1 MLINTII
8 RVVIV
13 VAADDAEMPVA
24 VTVRARIRAVRN
36 NVSATLHN
44 VITRFVF
51 IIVYGSHIYIM
62 YQM

>member
-8 RVVIV
+8 RMVIV

-51 IIVYGSHIYIM
+51 IIV
-62 YQM
+62 